1 MVFLKWVKLKNFRT
15 VCTFYDMYDDGVV
28 SSIGRGASVDPS
40 VFRSHSLD
48 MQTWDNFRS
57 GRDDYGTALTGI
69 GIRRIW
75 RWQWRWWWRWWPRRI
90 VLMMCGLRILIG
102 GRRIGDNANAH
113 FIGIIDN
120 VIVTVPKNER
130 RRSGAILYGTIQTQL
145 RAFFDVAFCASLDNG
160 IRICKKV
167 EKL

>member
-1 MVFLKWVKLKNFRT
+1 MH
-15 VCTFYDMYDDGVV
+15 TFYDMYDDGVI
-28 SSIGRGASVDPS
+28 SSIGRRASVDPS

-57 GRDDYGTALTGI
+57 RRDDYGTALTGI

-160 IRICKKV
+160 IRICKK
-167 EKL
+167 EENL

>member
-1 MVFLKWVKLKNFRT
+1 M
-15 VCTFYDMYDDGVV
+15 
-28 SSIGRGASVDPS
+28 RGL
-40 VFRSHSLD
+40 F
-48 MQTWDNFRS
+48 
-57 GRDDYGTALTGI
+57 
-69 GIRRIW
+69 
-75 RWQWRWWWRWWPRRI
+75 
-90 VLMMCGLRILIG
+90 ILIG

-160 IRICKKV
+160 IRICKRRRSCSTMCKHMRGGYGAEMNGEV
-167 EKL
+167 KHFRQCIQLCLHCRTSETFDPYVRMSRKSVNLPILAY